1 MGVAG
6 YLLPRLAAIGIIVAL
21 AVTLLRNGV
30 GLGFAVLA
38 PALGGIW
45 VAGAGSINGGV
56 SRLPLGPVL
65 AVPLALVGL
74 GAGLPLLFGALM
86 RPLGAALSAAMGA
99 FVLVGYDLALDDAL
113 VPYTGVQ
120 FDRIPPSLDIS
131 ELVAWIGR
139 ILQYIQLAHPTFL
152 LLFVLWAAMAL
163 VVSLGEWAG
172 RWVLGLV
179 LAVGGGLLGY
189 ALVVAERPVALR
201 EAMTSLS
208 LAAII
213 YAVLRYL
220 VSRARG

>member
-1 MGVAG
+1 
-6 YLLPRLAAIGIIVAL
+6 
-21 AVTLLRNGV
+21 
-30 GLGFAVLA
+30 
-38 PALGGIW
+38 
-45 VAGAGSINGGV
+45 V

-86 RPLGAALSAAMGA
+86 RPVAAALSAAMGA
-99 FVLVGYDLALDDAL
+99 LVLVGYDLTLGDAL
-113 VPYTGVQ
+113 VPYAGVQ
-120 FDRIPPSLDIS
+120 FDKIPASLSIVG
-131 ELVAWIGR
+131 LVEWVGA
-139 ILQYIQLAHPTFL
+139 ILQYIGQQHPTFS

-163 VVSLGEWAG
+163 VVSLAEWAG
-172 RWVLGLV
+172 RWVAGLA
-179 LAVGGGLLGY
+179 LAVGGGILGY
-189 ALVVAERPVALR
+189 ALVVSEGSRALS